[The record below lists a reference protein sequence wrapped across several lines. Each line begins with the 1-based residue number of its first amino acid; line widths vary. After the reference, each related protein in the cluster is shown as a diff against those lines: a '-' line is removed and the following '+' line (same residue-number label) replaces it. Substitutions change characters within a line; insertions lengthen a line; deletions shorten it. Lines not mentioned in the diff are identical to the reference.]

1 MKVGLIGDS
10 LTEGRP
16 GVSFYNLLKLQ
27 YPHISFDNLGNP
39 GETIK
44 SLLTRLEK
52 APLQFSYDLLILW
65 IGVNDVY
72 SKLLKV
78 QAQPVAKD
86 HIEFEE
92 YCLKVLEKAHAA
104 SKNVVLVSPALV
116 GEDLQNHSNQ
126 EIKELTSIMESVAL
140 KSGNIY
146 FVNMQN
152 LFKEH
157 LENLECSSFINKNVM
172 RVLLDVLFYK
182 NPLRIDKLSQKR
194 GLHVTLDGVHLNSKG
209 ANIVAQQY
217 SSIIELYGDEGDKIG
232 RF

>member
-39 GETIK
+39 SETIK
-44 SLLTRLEK
+44 SLFTRLEK
-52 APLQFSYDLLILW
+52 TPLQSSYDLLFLW
-65 IGVNDVY
+65 VGVNDVY

-78 QAQPVAKD
+78 QAQPVTKD

-92 YCLKVLEKAHAA
+92 YCLKVLEKAHTA

-116 GEDLQNHSNQ
+116 GEDLQNHSNN
-126 EIKELTSIMESVAL
+126 EVKELTSVMESIAL
-140 KSGNIY
+140 KSGNVY

-157 LENLECSSFINKNVM
+157 LEHLDCSSFINTSVM

-194 GLHVTLDGVHLNSKG
+194 GLHVTMDGVHLNSKG
-209 ANIVAQQY
+209 ADIVAQQY
-217 SSIIELYGDEGDKIG
+217 SSIIEHYANEGDKIG
-232 RF
+232 RS

>member
-44 SLLTRLEK
+44 SLLTSLEK

-126 EIKELTSIMESVAL
+126 EIKELTSIMDSVAL

-217 SSIIELYGDEGDKIG
+217 SSIIEHYGDEGDKIG

>member
-1 MKVGLIGDS
+1 MKVCLIGDS

-44 SLLTRLEK
+44 SLFTRLEK
-52 APLQFSYDLLILW
+52 APLQSSYDLLILW

-92 YCLKVLEKAHAA
+92 YCLKVLEKAHVA

-116 GEDLQNHSNQ
+116 GEDLQNHSNK
-126 EIKELTSIMESVAL
+126 EIKELTSVMESIAL

-146 FVNMQN
+146 EYAKS
-152 LFKEH
+152 L
-157 LENLECSSFINKNVM
+157 
-172 RVLLDVLFYK
+172 
-182 NPLRIDKLSQKR
+182 
-194 GLHVTLDGVHLNSKG
+194 
-209 ANIVAQQY
+209 
-217 SSIIELYGDEGDKIG
+217 
-232 RF
+232 

>member
-140 KSGNIY
+140 KSDNIY

>member
-16 GVSFYNLLKLQ
+16 GVSFYNVLKLQ

-44 SLLTRLEK
+44 SLFTRLEK
-52 APLQFSYDLLILW
+52 APLQSSYDLLIIW

-92 YCLKVLEKAHAA
+92 YCLKVVEKAHAA

-116 GEDLQNHSNQ
+116 GEDLQNHSNK
-126 EIKELTSIMESVAL
+126 EIKDLTSVMESIAL

-152 LFKEH
+152 IFKEH
-157 LENLECSSFINKNVM
+157 LEHLECSGFINTNVI

-194 GLHVTLDGVHLNSKG
+194 GLHLTLDGVHLNSKG
-209 ANIVAQQY
+209 ADLVAQQY
-217 SSIIELYGDEGDKIG
+217 SSIIELYKDEGDKIR